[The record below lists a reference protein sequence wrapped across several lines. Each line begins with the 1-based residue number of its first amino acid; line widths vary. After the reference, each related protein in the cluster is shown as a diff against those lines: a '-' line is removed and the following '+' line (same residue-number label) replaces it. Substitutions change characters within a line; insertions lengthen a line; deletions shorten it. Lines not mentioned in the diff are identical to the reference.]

1 MPGKISSRR
10 PRVVDEKVHAVEEIN
25 LAHTHI
31 RIQEQQVD
39 VRILLLQ
46 AFLRALGDN
55 VVGNA
60 AKRLETEQ
68 STFVTPLR
76 ANEAISPAISQPSP
90 CCWKRHCT

>member
-10 PRVVDEKVHAVEEIN
+10 PRVVHKKVHPIKEIDF
-25 LAHTHI
+25 ADARV

-46 AFLRALGDN
+46 AFRRALGDE